1 MHEAIENQQPP
12 GVHYEI
18 CRVKILVR
26 LAPCVFIS
34 HLNTP
39 GDTPEKSQRQSVSFM
54 TLLAT
59 AVVDGYHMN
68 QNLLLVDSELILCH

>member
-54 TLLAT
+54 TLLGIT
-59 AVVDGYHMN
+59 PLIDD
-68 QNLLLVDSELILCH
+68 QSELFHTNQGP